1 MPAQVFDTPARR
13 AMVKHARARFQSA
26 GWTLTHAGT
35 ETADFEVKRRELKFP
50 IKCVDSSAWTYKN
63 PNRLIEQIQISS
75 AHMLQS
81 FRITLVWIVQP
92 EPSAP
97 SPARMLD
104 LGCLA
109 FAPDEIDI
117 VINLSRFDD
126 TPPRDLDPREKVLL
140 CSSVWECIRFS
151 NAFKTLGDQTE
162 ALAWMRYAVT
172 ASRGFSAAYWALMKL
187 LTTAGDLASAEAL
200 ADHALALRPEA
211 SEFAEAVRELAESQ
225 GDAERAKTWKE
236 RHAQASIKLPRQPS
250 FDDIIS
256 KQGLSLPDKDRSAQP
271 KEGRSQSR
279 RRWFQVF

>member
-1 MPAQVFDTPARR
+1 
-13 AMVKHARARFQSA
+13 MVKHARARFQSA

>member
-1 MPAQVFDTPARR
+1 
-13 AMVKHARARFQSA
+13 
-26 GWTLTHAGT
+26 
-35 ETADFEVKRRELKFP
+35 
-50 IKCVDSSAWTYKN
+50 
-63 PNRLIEQIQISS
+63 
-75 AHMLQS
+75 
-81 FRITLVWIVQP
+81 
-92 EPSAP
+92 
-97 SPARMLD
+97 
-104 LGCLA
+104 
-109 FAPDEIDI
+109 
-117 VINLSRFDD
+117 
-126 TPPRDLDPREKVLL
+126 
-140 CSSVWECIRFS
+140 
-151 NAFKTLGDQTE
+151 
-162 ALAWMRYAVT
+162 
-172 ASRGFSAAYWALMKL
+172 MKL